1 MNKIWLMVVIWI
13 SALIPAVGQGT
24 PGDLPGSIS
33 GTGQI
38 VSPTCTRNYIVTHTY
53 LSPFT
58 DHPGS
63 LKAGDS
69 APVVEYFDGLGRPV
83 EHIRV
88 MESQTGGDLVSRQK
102 YNDEGNLIQQWLP
115 YAKPSNHGSYVDS
128 LTFKSEQ
135 IAFLTGVYGTEDGS
149 KGYSVTE
156 YEKSPLSRV
165 EKQGAPGSSWQLEH
179 PVTTVYKTNT
189 VTDNVQSWKYTG
201 HNFSVITYPANSLFL
216 TETADEDG
224 NAVREFKDIQGR
236 LVMNE
241 RGSSR
246 TRYCY
251 DEYGRLRCVVQPQ
264 GVSPASTEDCF
275 YYKYDDRGRLTDK
288 KAPSGAWIFCIYDN
302 RHRLVLSQDGNQR
315 YGASPPEW
323 SYTLYDHLDRPTEQ
337 GVWSSTS
344 TRASLV
350 SNIELNAGYLVGR
363 PERIPLKYLHYN
375 DYADC
380 PAANSINAADTSA
393 LGVRQCPDNTG
404 RLTWER
410 TRMLNLE
417 SGITE
422 WLVSAFYYDIY
433 GRLIQTVS
441 DNHLGGKEYITH
453 KYNFSGQA
461 RQTRHRHM
469 TGGTTIWTDLYH
481 DYDHRG
487 RVVKTRYQIDG
498 ASEVLMAGYSY
509 DQTGA
514 QRIGYLHSE
523 SGGSFLQRNNYTYNI
538 RGWLTQIN
546 NPSTFTENSKF
557 GLKLYYNGG
566 PWPCPTFYNGNIAGM
581 LWGTPTHSS
590 MYYVYSYDGNNR
602 MTNANFSRSGM
613 SPTALD
619 VSYTYD
625 LNGNIKTLDRYGFQ
639 GTYIDRLTITYSG
652 NQVIGLS
659 DASGDVAQVTDY
671 PGISSPMALNY
682 DDNGN
687 VDVETHKLIETTYNL
702 LNLPFE
708 LNWLGQN
715 RRINYYYTFE
725 GEKLRKRVE
734 NNGILTKEDYCGP
747 YVYETA
753 SGVRSLKYIV
763 TPKGRAV
770 RSGSNWTYEYHL
782 ADHLGNVRAVI
793 RKGANGMAEL
803 IQQRHYYPFGMEISN
818 MSSGTGTNKYLYNG
832 KAIQNDFDLYWYDY
846 GARFYDPELCRFH
859 SVDPLASDYSSWTPY
874 HYVHNNPILL
884 VDPTGMS
891 ADWYEDENKKLVY
904 DETIKSQTDLDTKGI
919 KGEYKGEKGYGIN
932 EETGALQT
940 YQPDG
945 TITESS
951 LASNDITVKANPVTT
966 AIYQGQ
972 KEFINHPVTQAT
984 INGLTFVA
992 SGGIEGVA
1000 ALGSG
1005 IVRGIGNLRVP
1016 IYRVFGGEARA
1027 IGNYWSPINP
1037 RLYGSQYRNLA
1048 GLPNTNTGAFT
1059 LKATTAL
1066 KNINPSTIKP
1076 AAPLDGNFGRLVP
1089 ELKVFD
1095 KSNIVVKDFWVNF

>member
-1 MNKIWLMVVIWI
+1 
-13 SALIPAVGQGT
+13 
-24 PGDLPGSIS
+24 
-33 GTGQI
+33 
-38 VSPTCTRNYIVTHTY
+38 
-53 LSPFT
+53 
-58 DHPGS
+58 
-63 LKAGDS
+63 
-69 APVVEYFDGLGRPV
+69 
-83 EHIRV
+83 
-88 MESQTGGDLVSRQK
+88 
-102 YNDEGNLIQQWLP
+102 
-115 YAKPSNHGSYVDS
+115 
-128 LTFKSEQ
+128 
-135 IAFLTGVYGTEDGS
+135 
-149 KGYSVTE
+149 
-156 YEKSPLSRV
+156 
-165 EKQGAPGSSWQLEH
+165 
-179 PVTTVYKTNT
+179 
-189 VTDNVQSWKYTG
+189 
-201 HNFSVITYPANSLFL
+201 
-216 TETADEDG
+216 
-224 NAVREFKDIQGR
+224 
-236 LVMNE
+236 
-241 RGSSR
+241 
-246 TRYCY
+246 
-251 DEYGRLRCVVQPQ
+251 
-264 GVSPASTEDCF
+264 
-275 YYKYDDRGRLTDK
+275 
-288 KAPSGAWIFCIYDN
+288 
-302 RHRLVLSQDGNQR
+302 
-315 YGASPPEW
+315 
-323 SYTLYDHLDRPTEQ
+323 
-337 GVWSSTS
+337 
-344 TRASLV
+344 
-350 SNIELNAGYLVGR
+350 
-363 PERIPLKYLHYN
+363 
-375 DYADC
+375 
-380 PAANSINAADTSA
+380 
-393 LGVRQCPDNTG
+393 
-404 RLTWER
+404 
-410 TRMLNLE
+410 
-417 SGITE
+417 
-422 WLVSAFYYDIY
+422 
-433 GRLIQTVS
+433 
-441 DNHLGGKEYITH
+441 
-453 KYNFSGQA
+453 
-461 RQTRHRHM
+461 
-469 TGGTTIWTDLYH
+469 
-481 DYDHRG
+481 
-487 RVVKTRYQIDG
+487 
-498 ASEVLMAGYSY
+498 
-509 DQTGA
+509 
-514 QRIGYLHSE
+514 
-523 SGGSFLQRNNYTYNI
+523 
-538 RGWLTQIN
+538 
-546 NPSTFTENSKF
+546 
-557 GLKLYYNGG
+557 
-566 PWPCPTFYNGNIAGM
+566 
-581 LWGTPTHSS
+581 
-590 MYYVYSYDGNNR
+590 

-659 DASGDVAQVTDY
+659 DASGDVAQATDY

>member
-1 MNKIWLMVVIWI
+1 MNKL
-13 SALIPAVGQGT
+13 SAYN
-24 PGDLPGSIS
+24 SF
-33 GTGQI
+33 
-38 VSPTCTRNYIVTHTY
+38 
-53 LSPFT
+53 FT
-58 DHPGS
+58 
-63 LKAGDS
+63 
-69 APVVEYFDGLGRPV
+69 
-83 EHIRV
+83 
-88 MESQTGGDLVSRQK
+88 
-102 YNDEGNLIQQWLP
+102 
-115 YAKPSNHGSYVDS
+115 
-128 LTFKSEQ
+128 
-135 IAFLTGVYGTEDGS
+135 
-149 KGYSVTE
+149 
-156 YEKSPLSRV
+156 
-165 EKQGAPGSSWQLEH
+165 
-179 PVTTVYKTNT
+179 
-189 VTDNVQSWKYTG
+189 
-201 HNFSVITYPANSLFL
+201 
-216 TETADEDG
+216 
-224 NAVREFKDIQGR
+224 
-236 LVMNE
+236 
-241 RGSSR
+241 
-246 TRYCY
+246 
-251 DEYGRLRCVVQPQ
+251 
-264 GVSPASTEDCF
+264 
-275 YYKYDDRGRLTDK
+275 
-288 KAPSGAWIFCIYDN
+288 GAWIFCIYDN

-323 SYTLYDHLDRPTEQ
+323 SYTIYDHLDRPTEQ

-350 SNIELNAGYLVGR
+350 SYIGLNAGYLVGR
-363 PERIPLKYLHYN
+363 SERIPLKYLHYN

-393 LGVRQCPDNTG
+393 LGVRQCTDNTG

-433 GRLIQTVS
+433 GRVIQTVS

-461 RQTRHRHM
+461 LQTRHRHM
-469 TGGTTIWTDLYH
+469 TGGSTIWTDLYH

-514 QRIGYLHSE
+514 QRTCYLHSE
-523 SGGSFLQRNNYTYNI
+523 SGGPFLQRNNYSYNI

-557 GLKLYYNGG
+557 GLKLYYKGG

-602 MTNANFSRSGM
+602 MTNANFNRSGM

-619 VSYTYD
+619 VHYTYD

-639 GTYIDRLTITYSG
+639 GTYIDRLTFTYSG

-671 PGISSPMALNY
+671 PGSSSPMALNY

-734 NNGILTKEDYCGP
+734 NNRILTKEDYCGP
-747 YVYETA
+747 FVYETA

-770 RSGSNWTYEYHL
+770 RNGSNWSYEYHL

-832 KAIQNDFDLYWYDY
+832 KEIQNDFDLYWYDY
-846 GARFYDPELCRFH
+846 GARFYDPQIGRWH
-859 SVDPLASDYSSWTPY
+859 SIDPLTEERSFISPY
-874 HYVHNNPILL
+874 NFVQNNPISRF
-884 VDPTGMS
+884 DPNGALDAPIYDRDANFLGTDDQGLQGKAIVMDKDKFKQGMS
-891 ADWYEDENKKLVY
+891 HEAALSNSLGAEGLSSDAAGSKLLAHYDNLKTRLDYDGVVTIGEGVDWAKQHPNTLPNNITADNSLYLDASKLNFGDLSVKNIGLQEGQKGNVHLLDY
-904 DETIKSQTDLDTKGI
+904 VKLNGSSFSTTYALGNTQMQLLNAKSGNVKLFWDDYNWDYHNYPQALRDAGKLPANTRDRLIYFERQRTGLNDSHGFRVFIYGTGTIKTK
-919 KGEYKGEKGYGIN
+919 
-932 EETGALQT
+932 
-940 YQPDG
+940 
-945 TITESS
+945 
-951 LASNDITVKANPVTT
+951 
-966 AIYQGQ
+966 
-972 KEFINHPVTQAT
+972 
-984 INGLTFVA
+984 
-992 SGGIEGVA
+992 
-1000 ALGSG
+1000 
-1005 IVRGIGNLRVP
+1005 
-1016 IYRVFGGEARA
+1016 
-1027 IGNYWSPINP
+1027 
-1037 RLYGSQYRNLA
+1037 
-1048 GLPNTNTGAFT
+1048 
-1059 LKATTAL
+1059 
-1066 KNINPSTIKP
+1066 
-1076 AAPLDGNFGRLVP
+1076 
-1089 ELKVFD
+1089 
-1095 KSNIVVKDFWVNF
+1095 